1 MIRTLP
7 TFAPRARSAA
17 LASLLLSAAA
27 IAAPAHA
34 QAAPDALAA
43 ARDAALADATA
54 YDFVADLTSQVGP
67 RQAAT
72 EAEARA
78 RAWAVARL
86 NAMGF
91 ANVRVEE
98 FQMPTWVRGEETA
111 SIISPRVQPMAVTA
125 LGNSAATP
133 AGGMEGDLVVF
144 HDLAAFDAAPD
155 SAIRGKI
162 IYIGHD
168 MERTQDGSS
177 YGAFGVVRFTGP
189 GRAAAR
195 GASAIVIR
203 SVGTD
208 NHRIAHTGNTNF
220 PTGVAPIP
228 AAAVS
233 NPDADLIERIAAN
246 GDGPLRIRLN
256 LTPRNLGQQTSGN
269 VLAEVPGS
277 DPSAGIV
284 VAACH
289 LDSWDLATGAIDDG
303 AGCAIIAAAAQR
315 VAAMGQPRRTIRLLL
330 AGAEE
335 VGVHGGRAYGT
346 AHAADNHAAA
356 LESDFGADRVWRVS
370 FKLPESAAALSTR
383 IANYLAPLGIGRS
396 NSPAGGGADVG
407 ALAAAGVSLIDLEQD
422 GTRYFDIHHTPDD
435 TLDKIDP
442 QQIAQN
448 VAAWVVTLSLLAN
461 APETLGPGQ

>member
-7 TFAPRARSAA
+7 NFAPRARSAA
-17 LASLLLSAAA
+17 LAPLLLSVAA
-27 IAAPAHA
+27 IAAPVHA
-34 QAAPDALAA
+34 QTAPDALAA

-91 ANVRVEE
+91 ANVRVEP

-133 AGGMEGDLVVF
+133 AGGMEGDLVIF

-162 IYIGHD
+162 VYIGHD
-168 MERTQDGSS
+168 MQRTQDGSS
-177 YGAFGVVRFTGP
+177 YGAFGVVRFMGP

-208 NHRIAHTGNTNF
+208 DHRNPHTGNTNF
-220 PTGVAPIP
+220 PAGVAAIP

-246 GDGPLRIRLN
+246 GDGPVRIRLN

-277 DPSAGIV
+277 DPAAGIV

-335 VGVHGGRAYGT
+335 VGVHGGRAYGA
-346 AHAADNHAAA
+346 AHAADNHAVA

-370 FKLPESAAALSTR
+370 FKLPETAAALSTR

-396 NSPAGGGADVG
+396 NSPAGGGADIG
-407 ALAAAGVSLIDLEQD
+407 ALAAAGVPVIDLEQD